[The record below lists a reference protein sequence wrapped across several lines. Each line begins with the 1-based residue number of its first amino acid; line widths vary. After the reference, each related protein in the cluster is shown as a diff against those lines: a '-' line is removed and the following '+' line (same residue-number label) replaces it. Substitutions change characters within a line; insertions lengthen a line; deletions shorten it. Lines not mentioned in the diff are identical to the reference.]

1 MGIYLNPGNEVFQM
15 ALDSNIYIDMNFDGL
30 KEAIIS
36 IIGGIP
42 QRINSRRFQ
51 NNMTDFDSKDDV
63 MTLLVHLGYPGYD
76 TDQTF
81 ILSYNDEN
89 SLSCV
94 ISLAYYSARKD
105 YNIIREMPTGKGFA
119 DIIFIPGRQRDL
131 PALLVE
137 LKYDK
142 AAEGAIK
149 QIKDKM
155 ETQRYDKICG

>member
-1 MGIYLNPGNEVFQM
+1 M
-15 ALDSNIYIDMNFDGL
+15 ALDSNIYIDMNLDGL

-76 TDQTF
+76 TDQ
-81 ILSYNDEN
+81 
-89 SLSCV
+89 
-94 ISLAYYSARKD
+94 
-105 YNIIREMPTGKGFA
+105 
-119 DIIFIPGRQRDL
+119 IFIL

-155 ETQRYDKICG
+155 KTQRYDKICG